1 MDNYFFSNISL
12 PVLLPAYSGEERTSR
27 EQYVTQ
33 LPGLICIFR
42 AGISL
47 PALKP
52 PPALKGAPGDPT
64 SAPSAP
70 PHP

>member
-1 MDNYFFSNISL
+1 MNNYFFSNVSL
-12 PVLLPAYSGEERTSR
+12 PLLLPAYSDEERISL

-47 PALKP
+47 PA
-52 PPALKGAPGDPT
+52 
-64 SAPSAP
+64 
-70 PHP
+70 